1 MWQRIFIVFGKE
13 VTDNARDRRSLLTAL
28 IYPLMGPLLLG
39 LMISATGR
47 VTVGGDLTGMPL
59 AVAGAEHGQIFVRWL
74 EARGVNVIPPP
85 NDIQA
90 AVRRGGTH
98 VVVVLAPGFDQDFAA
113 DKTARISIVVD
124 SSRLSAVVT
133 INQVATLL
141 GEFNTES
148 WGERMAARGVDF
160 RSLQPISIDTIKVS
174 AGTQISEIFL
184 LMVPPLF
191 IFNLFM
197 GGAYLAMDT
206 TSGERERGSLEPLL
220 INPVERGVVVAGKFL
235 ATLFYTS
242 IAVIVQLIAFKV
254 AFGMG
259 GEHAES
265 LNRAFGIKTVLG
277 ILVVTAPLMAA
288 AVSVQFVIAT
298 ITKSFKEAQTYLGLL
313 PLVPAIPGMLLV
325 FAPVHILGWMM
336 TVPTFSQTL
345 LLGQLLRGESIS
357 FIHVIVSMGTTLIVT
372 AILVT
377 IAARLYARESLIFGD

>member
-1 MWQRIFIVFGKE
+1 MWRRILIVLGKE
-13 VTDNARDRRSLLTAL
+13 ITDNARDRRSLLTSL

-47 VTVGGDLTGMPL
+47 VTVGGDPAGMSL
-59 AVAGAEHGQIFVRWL
+59 AVAGAEHGQILVHWL
-74 EARGVNVIPPP
+74 EDRGIDVVAPPA
-85 NDIQA
+85 DIKA
-90 AVRRGGTH
+90 AVRGGDAH
-98 VVVVLAPGFDQDFAA
+98 VVLVVEPGFDENFAA
-113 DKTARISIVVD
+113 DKTADISVVVD

-133 INQVATLL
+133 INQIATLL

-148 WGERMAARGVDF
+148 WGVRMVARGVDF
-160 RSLQPISIDTIKVS
+160 RSLQPVSIHTVKVS
-174 AGTQISEIFL
+174 TGTQISEIFL

-242 IAVIVQLIAFKV
+242 IAVIVQLIALKI
-254 AFGMG
+254 AFGLG
-259 GEHAES
+259 GEHAVS
-265 LNRAFGIKTVLG
+265 LSNAFGILTVLG
-277 ILVVTAPLMAA
+277 VLVVTFPLMAA
-288 AVSVQFVIAT
+288 AVAVQFVIAT
-298 ITKSFKEAQTYLGLL
+298 VTKSFKEAQTYLGLL

-325 FAPVHILGWMM
+325 FTPVHIHDWMM
-336 TVPTFSQTL
+336 AVPTFSQTL

-357 FIHVIVSMGTTLIVT
+357 LIHLAVSMTTTLALAAVLI
-372 AILVT
+372 AF
-377 IAARLYARESLIFGD
+377 AARLYDRESLIFGE